1 VTTGTLV
8 KKSGYGNGFQVRDM
22 STIRSSKRTDKDQQE
37 EEEGEKDGKD
47 NRSNAANTSSGIVAY
62 SKWAARFTWA
72 AIIQGAI
79 VALLTAM
86 LAAFAATTGYP
97 ILLVETMLS
106 IPQVGFSE
114 ITALAGLSLYLVV
127 GVIGTGLTA
136 QFYHHFEIRTGKPY
150 KGRIT
155 NGLAWIHIVLMNF
168 GVAATSIFMIYAGYL
183 GDIAV
188 SETESGGFGGMT
200 IEQTSKQILNPFI
213 VPVSSL
219 LLITVIGA
227 VAGGAGFIINQFQ
240 RQDINKKTQ
249 DIGGKKGTA

>member
-1 VTTGTLV
+1 MPTNR
-8 KKSGYGNGFQVRDM
+8 SGSG
-22 STIRSSKRTDKDQQE
+22 TDKDQQE
-37 EEEGEKDGKD
+37 EVEEEEKDDGKD
-47 NRSNAANTSSGIVAY
+47 NGNNIDNTSFGIIAY
-62 SKWAARFTWA
+62 SKWSARFTWT

-86 LAAFAATTGYP
+86 LAAFAATSGYP
-97 ILLVETMLS
+97 ILLVEAMLS

-114 ITALAGLSLYLVV
+114 ITALAGLGLYLVV

-136 QFYHHFEIRTGKPY
+136 QFYHHFEIRIGKPY

-155 NGLAWIHIVLMNF
+155 NGLAWIHLVLMNF
-168 GVAATSIFMIYAGYL
+168 GVAATSILMIYAGYL

-188 SETESGGFGGMT
+188 SETDSGGFGMT
-200 IEQTSKQILNPFI
+200 IEQASRQILNPFI
-213 VPVSSL
+213 VPVSSFL
-219 LLITVIGA
+219 LLTVIGA

-240 RQDINKKTQ
+240 RQDINIQ

>member
-1 VTTGTLV
+1 MV
-8 KKSGYGNGFQVRDM
+8 FQVRDM
-22 STIRSSKRTDKDQQE
+22 STIRSSKRTDKDQEE
-37 EEEGEKDGKD
+37 EEEGEKDRKD
-47 NRSNAANTSSGIVAY
+47 RKDDSSNSANTSLGAVAY

-114 ITALAGLSLYLVV
+114 ITALAGLGLYLVV

-188 SETESGGFGGMT
+188 SETESGGFGMT
-200 IEQTSKQILNPFI
+200 IEQTSKQILIPFI

-240 RQDINKKTQ
+240 RQDIKKKTQ
-249 DIGGKKGTA
+249 DMGGKGGA

>member
-1 VTTGTLV
+1 MV
-8 KKSGYGNGFQVRDM
+8 FQVRDM
-22 STIRSSKRTDKDQQE
+22 STIRSSSRTDKDQQE

-47 NRSNAANTSSGIVAY
+47 NSSNAANTSLGAVAY

-86 LAAFAATTGYP
+86 LAAFAGTTGYP

-114 ITALAGLSLYLVV
+114 ITALAGLGLYLVI

-155 NGLAWIHIVLMNF
+155 NGLAWIHLVLMNF
-168 GVAATSIFMIYAGYL
+168 GVAATSILMIYAGYL

-188 SETESGGFGGMT
+188 SETDSGGFGMT
-200 IEQTSKQILNPFI
+200 IEQASRQILNSFI

-240 RQDINKKTQ
+240 RQDIKKNIQ

>member
-1 VTTGTLV
+1 
-8 KKSGYGNGFQVRDM
+8 M

-47 NRSNAANTSSGIVAY
+47 NNSSNAANNTSLGAVAY

-97 ILLVETMLS
+97 ILLVEAMLS

-114 ITALAGLSLYLVV
+114 ITALAGLGLYLVV

-168 GVAATSIFMIYAGYL
+168 GVAATSILMIYAGYL

-188 SETESGGFGGMT
+188 SETDSGGFGMT
-200 IEQTSKQILNPFI
+200 LEQTSKQILNPFI

-219 LLITVIGA
+219 LLLTVIGA

-240 RQDINKKTQ
+240 RQGINIQ

>member
-1 VTTGTLV
+1 MVLV
-8 KKSGYGNGFQVRDM
+8 FQVREM
-22 STIRSSKRTDKDQQE
+22 STNRSGSGTDKDQQE
-37 EEEGEKDGKD
+37 EVEEEEKDDGKD
-47 NRSNAANTSSGIVAY
+47 NGNNIDNTSFGIIAY
-62 SKWAARFTWA
+62 SKWSARFTWT

-86 LAAFAATTGYP
+86 LAAFAATSGYP
-97 ILLVETMLS
+97 ILLVEAMLS

-114 ITALAGLSLYLVV
+114 ITALAGLGLYLVV

-136 QFYHHFEIRTGKPY
+136 QFYHHFEIRIGKPY

-155 NGLAWIHIVLMNF
+155 NGLAWIHLVLMNF
-168 GVAATSIFMIYAGYL
+168 GVAATSILMIYAGYL

-188 SETESGGFGGMT
+188 SETDSGGFGMT
-200 IEQTSKQILNPFI
+200 IEQASRQILNPFI
-213 VPVSSL
+213 VPVSSFL
-219 LLITVIGA
+219 LLTVIGA

-240 RQDINKKTQ
+240 RQDINIQ